1 VTLIDHFKSLLVYE
15 TWANKATLDSIESV
29 PPSAR
34 QALTFERALQVMA
47 HNQLARR
54 AWLNRIH
61 GKPHGVADWFPT
73 WNVEQ
78 IAADAAD
85 LDRAW
90 ADFLGT
96 LQDADLGRRIDY
108 AASDGT
114 AYSSLIRDIL
124 THVANHSTYH
134 RGQVARLVSE
144 AGGRR
149 ATTDFIA
156 MSRKAR

>member
-1 VTLIDHFKSLLVYE
+1 MTLIDHFKSLLAYE
-15 TWANKATLDSIESV
+15 TWANKAALDSLESV

-34 QALTFERALQVMA
+34 QALTYERALQVMS

-61 GKPHGVADWFPT
+61 DKPHGVADWFPT
-73 WNVEQ
+73 WTVAQ
-78 IAADAAD
+78 ITADAAS

-90 ADFLGT
+90 SDFLGT
-96 LQDADLGRRIDY
+96 LKDADLDRTIEY
-108 AASDGT
+108 TASDGT
-114 AYSSLIRDIL
+114 AYSSLLRDIL

-149 ATTDFIA
+149 ATTDFVA
-156 MSRKAR
+156 MTRKIR

>member
-1 VTLIDHFKSLLVYE
+1 VTLIQHFKTMLAYE
-15 TWANKATLDSIESV
+15 TWANKAALDSLESV

-34 QALTFERALQVMA
+34 QALTYERALQVMA

-73 WNVEQ
+73 WTVEQ
-78 IAADAAD
+78 IAADAAA

-90 ADFLGT
+90 GDFLAP
-96 LQDADLGRRIDY
+96 LSESDLDRTIDY

-114 AYSSLIRDIL
+114 AYTSILRDIL

-156 MSRKAR
+156 MNRKAR